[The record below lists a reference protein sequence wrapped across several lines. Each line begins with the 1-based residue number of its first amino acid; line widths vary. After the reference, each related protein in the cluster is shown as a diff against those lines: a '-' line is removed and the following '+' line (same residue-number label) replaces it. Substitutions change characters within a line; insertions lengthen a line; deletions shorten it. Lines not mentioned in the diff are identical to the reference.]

1 MTNEAYAAVLDQ
13 VDQECL
19 EHHGILG
26 MKWGIRRYQN
36 PDGTLTAL
44 GKKHLEDGKTQK
56 AIDKWNSQKSNAIL
70 KGDDKF
76 VKKNIDYF
84 SNDEIARLKTRVEAK
99 TSINDLEQS
108 ARKITEEKLRSWSNM
123 INSVS
128 NAAKN
133 GIDIYNS
140 VAKISNSL
148 FGKNMKQIKDAED
161 KKDGIEFINTSFDE
175 LGRKTT
181 EVKSYTQDGIK
192 RKDTRSFKYD
202 DNKDDSSDN
211 AASKSDSP
219 KPQSPTPSGSSSR
232 PEPSKDNEYRM
243 KMERKP
249 QKVSGTVEDKP
260 SSKESSYSSNKPE
273 TGTSIVPASGKY
285 ESKSNANSNLPRLE
299 GEVVRKGPGTSIVPS
314 YWGGNPSGNSSKSSG
329 SSSSTG
335 GFKGFK
341 NNMSPNAS
349 KAVKDVD
356 DYTDELF
363 KILNGKGYI

>member
-1 MTNEAYAAVLDQ
+1 MA
-13 VDQECL
+13 
-19 EHHGILG
+19 
-26 MKWGIRRYQN
+26 
-36 PDGTLTAL
+36 
-44 GKKHLEDGKTQK
+44 DGKTQQ
-56 AIDKWNSQKSNAIL
+56 AIDKWNAKKSNAIL

-84 SNDEIARLKTRVEAK
+84 SNEEIARLKTRVEAK

-148 FGKNMKQIKDAED
+148 FGKKMSLIKDAEE
-161 KKDGIEFINTSFDE
+161 KKEGITEIERTFNSAGD
-175 LGRKTT
+175 KTT
-181 EVKSYTQDGIK
+181 EVTKSVKDGVNIK
-192 RKDTRSFKYD
+192 ETRTFVKSK
-202 DNKDDSSDN
+202 NDDSDKGEKSSNNDKTPPKSPPPAPTSGGSAKTETAKSEPKVERVSGEVVGNGRSN
-211 AASKSDSP
+211 AERKSSATDA
-219 KPQSPTPSGSSSR
+219 
-232 PEPSKDNEYRM
+232 EYRY
-243 KMERKP
+243 
-249 QKVSGTVEDKP
+249 T
-260 SSKESSYSSNKPE
+260 
-273 TGTSIVPASGKY
+273 TGTS
-285 ESKSNANSNLPRLE
+285 L
-299 GEVVRKGPGTSIVPS
+299 VPS
-314 YWGGNPSGNSSKSSG
+314 YWGGNPSGNSSKSSS